1 MDVYFAVLLPDGDS
15 LVALLGAAGFV
26 AGPATAV
33 ADAIVRDRGQVVD
46 QPHWTRAVE
55 LAPERTE
62 ALAPP
67 PEWLTSRRA
76 EIKTWAGKVRVIPRK
91 GGSHSPRRPRRRPH
105 ESGSLLPT
113 AGHPGSQPRPLRH
126 VLHRPRPSGL
136 PNSVI
141 SR

>member
-55 LAPERTE
+55 LAP
-62 ALAPP
+62 
-67 PEWLTSRRA
+67 
-76 EIKTWAGKVRVIPRK
+76 
-91 GGSHSPRRPRRRPH
+91 
-105 ESGSLLPT
+105 
-113 AGHPGSQPRPLRH
+113 
-126 VLHRPRPSGL
+126 
-136 PNSVI
+136 
-141 SR
+141 